1 MVVADV
7 IFNES
12 HLSSEVN
19 KNTNFNKLK
28 MFNTQEELNYIYIRE
43 TETLFRIK

>member
-1 MVVADV
+1 MIVANV
-7 IFNES
+7 TFNEA

-19 KNTNFNKLK
+19 KNTNFNSPKVFK
-28 MFNTQEELNYIYIRE
+28 TQEDHSYIYIRE